1 MGLLLMACGVGL
13 FAQGSSN
20 KRGVSGVVVDAV
32 DKTPV
37 MQATVQLLNV
47 KDSVMVTGA
56 ITDLDGRFSVQAKTG
71 NYIVKIS
78 FVGYKSYFKNIAL
91 TRKNPSLNMG
101 TVALES
107 DAVMLQGVTITG
119 KAAEMTA
126 VDDTLVYNSA
136 AYRVPEGSA
145 LEELVKKLPGAEVDE
160 EGKITINGKEV
171 KKIMVDG
178 KEFFADDPDVAM
190 KNLPVNIIDKIKSYE
205 KQSDMARMTGIDD
218 GEEETVIDLSIKP
231 GMNKGW
237 IGNADLAA
245 GTKDRYSGR
254 IMANYFKDHQQFTVM
269 GSMNNVNDQG
279 FPGGGGGRWWGNN
292 GLTAVKSGGFNFATE
307 TEKLETGGSV
317 NFNYRDADMISKQSS
332 ETFVSTAN
340 SSFGNSVNANN
351 NKNTNV
357 RADFRI
363 EWKPDTLT
371 NLMFRPRITYG
382 KSESTSGSNSFTFNQ
397 DPGHST
403 DELLAAQGNNTL
415 TDLVPEANIV
425 NTIVRNSLS
434 KSDDVNAGGSL
445 LFNRRLGKP
454 GRNVTFRGS
463 FNYTNS
469 SSESFSTSNTQY
481 FQVEDLENGTLEEII
496 NRYRTTPSLAYDYSL
511 RFSYS
516 EPILDDLFLQ
526 LSYNFQYRRTDSD
539 NDSYRMPDNWL
550 IDYGYGGNW
559 WGTPEPE
566 NSTEAVY
573 DYFNHQA
580 ELSLRW
586 NRENFQLNA
595 GVAFL
600 PQYTK
605 LHYEKGE
612 YKTDTTR
619 NVFNVTPT
627 FRFRYK
633 FSKTAQL
640 EVRYRGRTSQP
651 GMTDLLPITDDSDPL
666 NIREGNPG
674 LRPAFTNSFEFNYR
688 GFNPETQR
696 GLFSFFNF
704 SNTMNQVSSRRTYN
718 PETGGYT
725 TKPENI
731 NGNWNLFGMLG
742 SNTALKNKEFTIST
756 NTNVNYQNMVS
767 YISDR
772 SVQEAGNDKNTTK
785 RLGLG
790 ERLRGTYRNDWFEFS
805 LNGSINYT
813 HLRNSYQTNN
823 NQDTYQYSYGASTN
837 INLPWNMTLSSD
849 ISQNSRRGYSDA
861 SMNRDELIWNAQ
873 IAQSFLK
880 GNAATISLQF
890 YDILRRQSNI
900 SRSISAA
907 MRQDIEYN
915 AIYSYAM
922 IHFVY
927 KLNLFGGKQGG
938 GAPGRGPGGGPGGGP
953 RPARMF

>member
-496 NRYRTTPSLAYDYSL
+496 NRYRTTPSSAYDYSL

-539 NDSYRMPDNWL
+539 NDSYRMSDGWN
-550 IDYGYGGNW
+550 INKGFINEEIEEYEEN
-559 WGTPEPE
+559 

-605 LHYEKGE
+605 LHYEKGD

-674 LRPAFTNSFEFNYR
+674 LRPAFTNSFEFNYQ

-938 GAPGRGPGGGPGGGP
+938 GAPGRGPGGGPGRGP

>member
-496 NRYRTTPSLAYDYSL
+496 NRYRTTPSSAYDYSL

-605 LHYEKGE
+605 LHYEKGD

-640 EVRYRGRTSQP
+640 EVRYRGRLQ
-651 GMTDLLPITDDSDPL
+651 ITDHSDPL

-674 LRPAFTNSFEFNYR
+674 LRPAFTNSFEFNYQ

-938 GAPGRGPGGGPGGGP
+938 GAPGRGPGGGPGRGP